1 MSITNRIQKTILLGG
16 ETFSQSTASTGEIVI
31 AQNHNIPAA
40 LPAEFVQRKADNEI
54 EIIPPPELAIDGA
67 WFDVFWADGSRKRTI
82 SVASGSSPGAIFNLS
97 GGAGDDFPS
106 EPTDYMV
113 RHSYFS
119 AIRFNTAQVLMML
132 LSSTEDGEFHFSTI
146 ASNFVAAQTTF
157 SIETNKNYVYDWQRG
172 SGILPDHYM
181 TSSTIYKIY
190 LTPNKTTGI
199 NPATMKIGMLL
210 PK

>member
-40 LPAEFVQRKADNEI
+40 LPAEFVSRGSATELTIK
-54 EIIPPPELAIDGA
+54 PPPELAVDGA
-67 WFDVFWADGSRKRTI
+67 WFDVWWAGGSRKRMPSI
-82 SVASGSSPGAIFNLS
+82 ELSNNEEFMLS
-97 GGAGDDFPS
+97 GGSGDDFPS
-106 EPTDYMV
+106 GPTNYMV
-113 RHSYFS
+113 RHSYFVTLQ
-119 AIRFNTAQVLMML
+119 FNTAQVLMML

-146 ASNFVAAQTTF
+146 ANNFGAAQTTF
-157 SIETNKNYVYDWQRG
+157 SIETNKNFVYDWQRG
-172 SGILPDHYM
+172 SGILPYHYM
-181 TSSTIYKIY
+181 TSSTINKIY
-190 LTPNKTTGI
+190 LTPNKTAGI